1 MDVYE
6 NEQSYFFSDC
16 SDQVITDDVLTTL
29 LTFPNVVIT
38 AHQAFLT
45 KEALET
51 IASSTSQ
58 NLKDA
63 QNGVQTS
70 NECRAPAEQTA
81 STPTTRQ
88 AK

>member
-16 SDQVITDDVLTTL
+16 SDQVITDDVLSTL

-63 QNGVQTS
+63 QNGVQSS
-70 NECRAPAEQTA
+70 NECRAPAEQTPT
-81 STPTTRQ
+81 TPTTWQ